1 MSVRATVP
9 SYAYR
14 AYTERGQKREGRIE
28 AAGTSAAEQTLWLE
42 GLKIVQLNP
51 APPKKTMADYFPSLY
66 QISRQ
71 DLILFTRQLATFV
84 GAGVAMTRA
93 LTVIAEETASPLF
106 KRVILTVLDDL
117 ERGQNLSESLVKHPK
132 VFPSLYVDLIRV
144 AELTGNLEA
153 TLKELA
159 GYLRRD
165 LNTVRRVQTAMI
177 YPAVILVVATA
188 VVIILVFFAL
198 PAFVK
203 IFAEF
208 RVQLPLSTRILIG
221 IVAFTRAWGLVMG
234 AVIVVIIGTLVLALR
249 TQRGVYAKDQI
260 SLKLPV
266 MGPIVLSAV
275 LNRFSRTLA
284 MVLKAGVP
292 LGQTFDAVIAGTG
305 NKVFQRGLGTVK
317 EQMTSGEGFAG
328 PLLRTRLFPPMLT
341 QMVRVGE
348 ETGTLDTYLEQAADF
363 YEEELDYR
371 IRAMT
376 SLIEPVMT
384 VAVGLVVG
392 FIAVSLISAMYGLVG
407 ALK

>member
-1 MSVRATVP
+1 MP
-9 SYAYR
+9 SYAYK
-14 AYTERGQKREGRIE
+14 AYNERGQKREGRIE
-28 AAGTSAAEQTLWLE
+28 AAGTSAAEQALWLE

-165 LNTVRRVQTAMI
+165 LNTVRRVRTAMI

-208 RVQLPLSTRILIG
+208 RVKLPLSTRILIG

-234 AVIVVIIGTLVLALR
+234 AVILSIIAAIVVALR

-328 PLLRTRLFPPMLT
+328 PLLRTHLFPPMLT

>member
-1 MSVRATVP
+1 MP
-9 SYAYR
+9 SYAYK

-28 AAGTSAAEQTLWLE
+28 AAGTSDAEQALWLE
-42 GLKIVQLNP
+42 GLKIVQLSP

-117 ERGQNLSESLVKHPK
+117 ERGQNLSESLLKHPK

-165 LNTVRRVQTAMI
+165 LNTVRRVRTAMI

-203 IFAEF
+203 IFSEF

-221 IVAFTRAWGLVMG
+221 IVAVTRTWGLLMG
-234 AVIVVIIGTLVLALR
+234 AVIASIIGAIVVALR
-249 TQRGVYAKDQI
+249 TQRGQYAKDQI

-317 EQMTSGEGFAG
+317 EQMTGGEGFAG
-328 PLLRTRLFPPMLT
+328 PLLRTHLFPPMLT

-384 VAVGLVVG
+384 IAVGIVVG

>member
-1 MSVRATVP
+1 VP
-9 SYAYR
+9 SFAYK

-28 AAGTSAAEQTLWLE
+28 AAGTSDAEQALWLE

-51 APPKKTMADYFPSLY
+51 APPRKTMADYFPSLY
-66 QISRQ
+66 QISGQ

-84 GAGVAMTRA
+84 GAGVPMTRA

-117 ERGQNLSESLVKHPK
+117 ERGQNLSDSLVKHPK

-165 LNTVRRVQTAMI
+165 LNTVRRVRTAMI

-234 AVIVVIIGTLVLALR
+234 AVIASLIGAIVIALR
-249 TQRGVYAKDQI
+249 TQRGQYAKDQI

-317 EQMTSGEGFAG
+317 EQMTGGEGFAG
-328 PLLRTRLFPPMLT
+328 PLLRTHLFPPMLT

-384 VAVGLVVG
+384 IAVGIVVG

>member
-1 MSVRATVP
+1 MP
-9 SYAYR
+9 NYAYR
-14 AYTERGQKREGRIE
+14 GYTDSGKRRDGQIE
-28 AAGTSAAEQTLWLE
+28 ASGTSAAEQALWKQ
-42 GLKIVQLNP
+42 GLKVVRLVP
-51 APPKKTMADYFPSLY
+51 APAKKTMADYFPSLFR
-66 QISRQ
+66 ISMI
-71 DLILFTRQLATFV
+71 DIILFTRQLATFV
-84 GAGVAMTRA
+84 GAGVPMSRA
-93 LTVIAEETASPLF
+93 LGTIAEETGSPLF
-106 KRVILTVLDDL
+106 KRVILAILEDL
-117 ERGQNLSESLVKHPK
+117 ERGQNLSEALVKHPH
-132 VFPSLYVDLIRV
+132 VFPTLYVDLIRV

-165 LNTVRRVQTAMI
+165 LNTVRRVRTAMI
-177 YPAVILVVATA
+177 YPTVILVVATG

-208 RVQLPLSTRILIG
+208 HVQLPLATRILIG
-221 IVAFTRAWGLVMG
+221 IVDFTRTWAPAIG
-234 AVIVVIIGTLVLALR
+234 AGIAAVVTGTVVALR
-249 TQRGVYAKDQI
+249 TARGVYAKDALW
-260 SLKLPV
+260 LKIPIF
-266 MGPIVLSAV
+266 GPIVLSAI
-275 LNRFSRTLA
+275 LNRFARTLA

-305 NKVFQRGLGTVK
+305 NRVFQRGLNTVK

-328 PLLRTRLFPPMLT
+328 PLVRTGLFPPMLT

-363 YEEELDYR
+363 YEEELEYR

-392 FIAVSLISAMYGLVG
+392 FIAVSLISAMYGLIG

>member
-1 MSVRATVP
+1 VP
-9 SYAYR
+9 SYAYK

-28 AAGTSAAEQTLWLE
+28 AAGTSAAEQALWLE

-106 KRVILTVLDDL
+106 KRVILTILDDL
-117 ERGQNLSESLVKHPK
+117 ERGQNLSDSLVKHPK

-165 LNTVRRVQTAMI
+165 LNTVRRVRTAMI

-208 RVQLPLSTRILIG
+208 RVKLPLSTRILIG
-221 IVAFTRAWGLVMG
+221 IVAFTRAWGLVIG
-234 AVIVVIIGTLVLALR
+234 AVIATLIGAIVLALR
-249 TQRGVYAKDQI
+249 TQRGVYAKDLI
-260 SLKLPV
+260 SLRVPV

-275 LNRFSRTLA
+275 LNRFARTLA

-305 NKVFQRGLGTVK
+305 NRVFQRGLGTVK
-317 EQMTSGEGFAG
+317 EQMTGGEGFAG
-328 PLLRTRLFPPMLT
+328 PLLRTHLFPPMLT

>member
-1 MSVRATVP
+1 MP
-9 SYAYR
+9 SYRYR
-14 AYTERGQKREGRIE
+14 AYNEAGQRRDGQID
-28 AAGTSAAEQTLWLE
+28 AAGTSAAEQALWLE

-66 QISRQ
+66 QISRG
-71 DLILFTRQLATFV
+71 DIILFTRQLATFIR
-84 GAGVAMTRA
+84 AGVPMSRA
-93 LTVIAEETASPLF
+93 LAIIAEETASPLF
-106 KRVILTVLDDL
+106 KRVILSVLDDL
-117 ERGQNLSESLVKHPK
+117 ERGQNLSESLLKHPT
-132 VFPSLYVDLIRV
+132 VFPSLYIDLVRV

-153 TLKELA
+153 TLIELA

-165 LNTVRRVQTAMI
+165 LNTIRRVRTAMI
-177 YPAVILVVATA
+177 YPTVILVVATG
-188 VVIILVFFAL
+188 VVLILVFFAL
-198 PAFVK
+198 PAFVR

-221 IVAFTRAWGLVMG
+221 IVAFARQWGLVMG
-234 AVIVVIIGTLVLALR
+234 AGAAAVAGAIVLALR
-249 TQRGVYAKDQI
+249 TERGRYLKDQLA
-260 SLKLPV
+260 LKAPIF
-266 MGPIVLSAV
+266 GPIVLSAV
-275 LNRFSRTLA
+275 LNRFARTLA

-292 LGQTFDAVIAGTG
+292 LGQTFEAVIAGTG
-305 NKVFQRGLGTVK
+305 NRVFQRGLRTVK

-348 ETGTLDTYLEQAADF
+348 ETGTLDTYLEQAAEF
-363 YEEELDYR
+363 YEEELEYR
-371 IRAMT
+371 VRAMV

-384 VAVGLVVG
+384 VAVAVVVG

>member
-1 MSVRATVP
+1 LP
-9 SYAYR
+9 SYAYK
-14 AYTERGQKREGRIE
+14 AYTERGQKRQGVIE
-28 AAGTSAAEQTLWLE
+28 AGGTSAAEQALWLE

-66 QISRQ
+66 QISLQ

-93 LTVIAEETASPLF
+93 LTVIAEETSSPLF
-106 KRVILTVLDDL
+106 KRVILTILDDL
-117 ERGQNLSESLVKHPK
+117 ERGQNLSQSLVKHPK
-132 VFPSLYVDLIRV
+132 VFPSLYIDLIRV
-144 AELTGNLEA
+144 AELTGNLEG

-165 LNTVRRVQTAMI
+165 LNTVRRVRTAMI

-208 RVQLPLSTRILIG
+208 RVELPLSTRILIA
-221 IVAFTRAWGLVMG
+221 IVAFTRAWGLVIGAAFIALIG
-234 AVIVVIIGTLVLALR
+234 AVVIALR
-249 TQRGVYAKDQI
+249 TQRGVYAKDLI
-260 SLKLPV
+260 SLRVPI

-328 PLLRTRLFPPMLT
+328 PLLRTHLFPPMLT

-348 ETGTLDTYLEQAADF
+348 ETGTLDT
-363 YEEELDYR
+363 
-371 IRAMT
+371 
-376 SLIEPVMT
+376 
-384 VAVGLVVG
+384 
-392 FIAVSLISAMYGLVG
+392 
-407 ALK
+407 

>member
-1 MSVRATVP
+1 MP
-9 SYAYR
+9 SFAYK

-28 AAGTSAAEQTLWLE
+28 AAGTSAAEQALWLD

-165 LNTVRRVQTAMI
+165 LNTVRRVRTAMI

-221 IVAFTRAWGLVMG
+221 IVAFTRAWGLLIG
-234 AVIVVIIGTLVLALR
+234 AGVVVLGAAIVVALR
-249 TQRGVYAKDQI
+249 TQRGLYAKDQI
-260 SLKLPV
+260 SLKLPI

-275 LNRFSRTLA
+275 LNRFARTLA

-317 EQMTSGEGFAG
+317 EQMTGGEGFAG
-328 PLLRTRLFPPMLT
+328 PLLRTHLFPPMLT

>member
-1 MSVRATVP
+1 VP
-9 SYAYR
+9 SFAYK
-14 AYTERGQKREGRIE
+14 AYTERGKKREGRIE
-28 AAGTSAAEQTLWLE
+28 AAGTSDAEQALWLE
-42 GLKIVQLNP
+42 GLKIVQLYP

-66 QISRQ
+66 QISGQ

-117 ERGQNLSESLVKHPK
+117 ERGQNLSDSLAKHPK
-132 VFPSLYVDLIRV
+132 VFPSLYIDLIRV

-165 LNTVRRVQTAMI
+165 LNTVRRVRTAMI

-234 AVIVVIIGTLVLALR
+234 AVIASIAGAIVIALR
-249 TQRGVYAKDQI
+249 TERGKYAKDLI
-260 SLKLPV
+260 SLRVPV

-317 EQMTSGEGFAG
+317 EQMTGGEGFAG

-384 VAVGLVVG
+384 VAVGIVVG

>member
-1 MSVRATVP
+1 VP
-9 SYAYR
+9 SYAYK

-28 AAGTSAAEQTLWLE
+28 AGGTSAAEQALWLE

-165 LNTVRRVQTAMI
+165 LNTVRRVRTAMI

-208 RVQLPLSTRILIG
+208 RVKLPLSTRILIG
-221 IVAFTRAWGLVMG
+221 IVAFTRAWGLVIG
-234 AVIVVIIGTLVLALR
+234 AVIAVLSGAIVVALR
-249 TQRGVYAKDQI
+249 TQRGLYAKDQI
-260 SLKLPV
+260 SLKLPI

-305 NKVFQRGLGTVK
+305 NRVFQRGLGTVK
-317 EQMTSGEGFAG
+317 EQMTGGEGFAG
-328 PLLRTRLFPPMLT
+328 PLLRTHLFPPMLT

>member
-1 MSVRATVP
+1 VP
-9 SYAYR
+9 SYAYK

-28 AAGTSAAEQTLWLE
+28 AGGTSDAEQALWLE
-42 GLKIVQLNP
+42 GLKIVQLIP

-66 QISRQ
+66 QISGQ

-106 KRVILTVLDDL
+106 KRVILNVLDDL

-165 LNTVRRVQTAMI
+165 LNTVRRVRTAMI

-188 VVIILVFFAL
+188 VIIILVVFAL

-208 RVQLPLSTRILIG
+208 RVKLPLSTRILIS
-221 IVAFTRAWGLVMG
+221 IVDFTRTWGLVIG
-234 AVIVVIIGTLVLALR
+234 AVFALLALSVVVALR
-249 TQRGVYAKDQI
+249 TKRGVYAKDLM
-260 SLKLPV
+260 SLKAPII
-266 MGPIVLSAV
+266 GPIVLSAV

-317 EQMTSGEGFAG
+317 EQMTGGEGFAG
-328 PLLRTRLFPPMLT
+328 PLLRTHLFPPMLT

-384 VAVGLVVG
+384 VAVGIVVG